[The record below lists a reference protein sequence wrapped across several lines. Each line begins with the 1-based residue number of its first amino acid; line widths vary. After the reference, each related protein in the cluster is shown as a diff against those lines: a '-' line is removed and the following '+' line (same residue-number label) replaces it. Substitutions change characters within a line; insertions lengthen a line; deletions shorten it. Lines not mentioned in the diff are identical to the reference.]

1 MTMRPIKMPKDLE
14 TLKEIAYE
22 SFQYPENPEWGLQ
35 EDEKESATSQLDAFR
50 RIWPLLRAVG
60 LIYPPLRDLFG
71 GYIWE
76 EEDKAAGLVMLQ
88 PSSPTGSSAWI
99 VGTVAVLPTFR
110 RRGIAR
116 KLVTAGLEY
125 AKEKG
130 AETIMLDVFSKNL
143 PAYEL
148 YKSVGFSH
156 FATGLELSCEADVPL
171 PDAQPLPDGYQI
183 AATPRSDWRPRFELA
198 QRITPDTVKTYR
210 PIQKSSF
217 NPPLL
222 VRTLIAL
229 LEKLQGTVDK
239 IYIVRDS
246 DMVVAVARYD
256 ARRKEGGVNQLRITL
271 DPARPELSPYLV
283 SMLVHE
289 VMERSPG
296 RRIGLLQFDWG
307 MAVIEASLSMGF
319 TKRNEWHEMG
329 MVVE

>member
-35 EDEKESATSQLDAFR
+35 EDEKESATSQLEALR
-50 RIWPLLRAVG
+50 RIWPLIRAVG
-60 LIYPPLRDLFG
+60 LIYPPLRNLVG

-76 EEDKAAGLVMLQ
+76 EKEKPAGLVLLQ
-88 PSSPTGSSAWI
+88 PSSPTGSPAWI

-125 AKEKG
+125 AKQKG
-130 AETIMLDVFSKNL
+130 AKTIMLDVFSRNL

-156 FATGLELSCEADVPL
+156 FATGIELLCEANVPL
-171 PDAQPLPDGYQI
+171 PDAHPQPDGYEI
-183 AATPRSDWRPRFELA
+183 TATPRSDWRPRYELA
-198 QRITPDTVKTYR
+198 QRITPDTVKTFR
-210 PIQKSSF
+210 PVQKSSF

-222 VRTLIAL
+222 VRTLIVL
-229 LEKLQGTVDK
+229 LDKLGGAAEK
-239 IYIVRDS
+239 IYIVRNS
-246 DMVVAVARYD
+246 DLVVAVARYE
-256 ARRKEGGVNQLRITL
+256 ARKKEGGVNRFRIML
-271 DPARPELSPYLV
+271 DPAHPDLGPYLV
-283 SMLVHE
+283 SMLMRE
-289 VMERSPG
+289 TMERSPG
-296 RRIGLLQFDWG
+296 RRIGLMQFDWG
-307 MAVIEASLSMGF
+307 TAVIEASLNMGF

-329 MVVE
+329 LVVE